1 MDKLARSKSHQSS
14 SNEAYELGKNWSK
27 QAKERAFLLQ
37 EHLIK
42 WFDDEQSGMQEAIQ
56 QSILGTDFSSEDIY
70 FQLSAIKSRLETG
83 DLVHWVDQ
91 CTSDRPSSDESRHWL
106 DAQSTDNE
114 NIEAYR
120 VTQLR
125 ERSHIL
131 CIHAGNLPL
140 VGLQDVIAVL
150 LAGHCYT
157 GKISRKDPYLLSSI
171 LSWLIQ
177 FGWRE
182 QIQHWTQ
189 NTAEIPVNNYDEV
202 LFAGSESSL
211 SSVRK
216 TLTEARTLDE
226 ETPWLNRIAS
236 FSIAYCSS
244 KEAVIEQSTE
254 FMDALMRHGGKGC
267 RSVGVV
273 VSPVG
278 LNELRIPLE
287 NAMKNVLEQNGSLG
301 QANTL
306 EQSDALKQNN
316 SANLKMA
323 EIPLQGDNRSE
334 STRLTYKKAYN
345 IAVDRVFV
353 DVGDWMIE
361 EHPIEYVPE
370 PSNNRVVYW
379 VHANQED
386 LVNLVE
392 RFGSAL
398 QSIYYVGPKASDV
411 KKPYKYSF
419 DIESIDSAQRPPLYW
434 KPDGIDILRY
444 LCPFII

>member
-216 TLTEARTLDE
+216 TLIEARTLDE
-226 ETPWLNRIAS
+226 ETLWLNRIAS

-287 NAMKNVLEQNGSLG
+287 NAMKNVLEQNGSFR

-306 EQSDALKQNN
+306 EKSDALKQNN

-323 EIPLQGDNRSE
+323 EIPLQGGNRSE

>member
-1 MDKLARSKSHQSS
+1 MDKSARPKLHQSG
-14 SNEAYELGKNWSK
+14 SNEVYELGKNWSK
-27 QAKERAFLLQ
+27 QTKERAFLLQ

-56 QSILGTDFSSEDIY
+56 QSISGTDFSSEDIY
-70 FQLSAIKSRLETG
+70 FQLFAIKSRLETG

-91 CTSDRPSSDESRHWL
+91 CTIDRQSTDESRHIL

-114 NIEAYR
+114 NKEAYR

-125 ERSHIL
+125 ERSNIL

-150 LAGHCYT
+150 LAGYCYT
-157 GKISRKDPYLLSSI
+157 GKISRKDPYLLPSI

-182 QIQHWTQ
+182 QVQHWTQ
-189 NTAEIPVNNYDEV
+189 NTADIPINNYDEV
-202 LFAGSESSL
+202 LFAGSKSSL

-216 TLTEARTLDE
+216 TLIEARILDE
-226 ETPWLNRIAS
+226 ETSWLNRIAS
-236 FSIAYCSS
+236 FSIAYCPS

-273 VSPVG
+273 VSPAG

-287 NAMKNVLEQNGSLG
+287 NAMKNKLEHNSSIR

-306 EQSDALKQNN
+306 EQPNALKQNN
-316 SANLKMA
+316 SANLRKA
-323 EIPLQGDNRSE
+323 EILLQGVNRSE
-334 STRLTYKKAYN
+334 STSLTYKKAYN
-345 IAVDRVFV
+345 IAVDRVFIG
-353 DVGDWMIE
+353 VGDWLIE

-398 QSIYYVGPKASDV
+398 QSIYYLGTNASDV
-411 KKPYKYSF
+411 KKPYKHSF

-434 KPDGIDILRY
+434 KPDGTDILRY

>member
-1 MDKLARSKSHQSS
+1 M
-14 SNEAYELGKNWSK
+14 
-27 QAKERAFLLQ
+27 
-37 EHLIK
+37 
-42 WFDDEQSGMQEAIQ
+42 
-56 QSILGTDFSSEDIY
+56 
-70 FQLSAIKSRLETG
+70 
-83 DLVHWVDQ
+83 DQ
-91 CTSDRPSSDESRHWL
+91 CTIDR
-106 DAQSTDNE
+106 QSTDNE
-114 NIEAYR
+114 NKEAYR
-120 VTQLR
+120 ITQLR
-125 ERSHIL
+125 ERSNIL

-150 LAGHCYT
+150 LAGYCYT
-157 GKISRKDPYLLSSI
+157 GKISQKDPYLLSSI

-177 FGWRE
+177 FGWRK

-189 NTAEIPVNNYDEV
+189 NTADIPVNNYDEV

-216 TLTEARTLDE
+216 TLIEARILDE
-226 ETPWLNRIAS
+226 ETSWLNRIAS
-236 FSIAYCSS
+236 FSIAYCPS

-287 NAMKNVLEQNGSLG
+287 NAMKNVLEQS
-301 QANTL
+301 
-306 EQSDALKQNN
+306 S
-316 SANLKMA
+316 SANLRKA
-323 EIPLQGDNRSE
+323 EIPLQGVNRSE
-334 STRLTYKKAYN
+334 STSLTYKKAYN
-345 IAVDRVFV
+345 IAVDKVFV
-353 DVGDWMIE
+353 GVGDWLIE

-398 QSIYYVGPKASDV
+398 QSIYYLGTNASEV
-411 KKPYKYSF
+411 KKPYKHSF

-434 KPDGIDILRY
+434 KPDGTDILRY

>member
-216 TLTEARTLDE
+216 TLIEARTLDE
-226 ETPWLNRIAS
+226 EKPWLNRIAS

-244 KEAVIEQSTE
+244 KEAVIEQSKE

-287 NAMKNVLEQNGSLG
+287 NAMKNVLEQNGSLR

-323 EIPLQGDNRSE
+323 EIPLQGGNRSE

>member
-1 MDKLARSKSHQSS
+1 MDKLARLTSHQNG
-14 SNEAYELGKNWSK
+14 SNKVHEMGRIWSK
-27 QAKERAFLLQ
+27 QAKERALLLQ

-42 WFDDEQSGMQEAIQ
+42 WFEDEQSGMQEAVEQTI
-56 QSILGTDFSSEDIY
+56 SGTEFISEDIY

-91 CTSDRPSSDESRHWL
+91 CTIDSPSIDESRHVL
-106 DAQSTDNE
+106 DTQSTDNE
-114 NIEAYR
+114 NKEANR
-120 VTQLR
+120 ITQLK
-125 ERSHIL
+125 ERSNIL

-157 GKISRKDPYLLSSI
+157 GKISRKDPYLLPSI

-182 QIQHWTQ
+182 QIQYWTQ
-189 NTAEIPVNNYDEV
+189 ITADIPVNNYDQV

-216 TLTEARTLDE
+216 TLIEARILDE

-236 FSIAYCSS
+236 FSIAYCPS
-244 KEAVIEQSTE
+244 KKAVIEHNTD
-254 FMDALMRHGGKGC
+254 FMDALMRYGGKGC

-287 NAMKNVLEQNGSLG
+287 NAMKNVLEQNGALR
-301 QANTL
+301 QTNTL
-306 EQSDALKQNN
+306 RPQDALKQNN
-316 SANLKMA
+316 FKKLRKAETPLKKV
-323 EIPLQGDNRSE
+323 NKSE
-334 STRLTYKKAYN
+334 LTSVTYKKAYN

-353 DVGDWMIE
+353 GVGDWLIE

-392 RFGSAL
+392 RFGPAL
-398 QSIYYVGPKASDV
+398 QSIYYLGSNASDV
-411 KKPYKYSF
+411 KKPYKHSF
-419 DIESIDSAQRPPLYW
+419 EIESIDSAQRPPLYW
-434 KPDGIDILRY
+434 RPDGTDILRY

>member
-1 MDKLARSKSHQSS
+1 MDKSARPKSHHSG
-14 SNEAYELGKNWSK
+14 SNEVHKLGKNWSK
-27 QAKERAFLLQ
+27 QAKDRAYLLQ
-37 EHLIK
+37 KHLIK

-56 QSILGTDFSSEDIY
+56 QSISGTDFSSEDIY

-91 CTSDRPSSDESRHWL
+91 CTNDGSSKDESIEML
-106 DAQSTDNE
+106 DIQSTDNE
-114 NIEAYR
+114 NKEAYR
-120 VTQLR
+120 TTQLR
-125 ERSHIL
+125 ERSNIL

-140 VGLQDVIAVL
+140 VGLQDVIAIL

-157 GKISRKDPYLLSSI
+157 GKISRKDPYFLPSI

-177 FGWRE
+177 FGWRD

-189 NTAEIPVNNYDEV
+189 NTADIPVNNYDEV

-216 TLTEARTLDE
+216 TLIEARILDE
-226 ETPWLNRIAS
+226 EIPWLNRTAS
-236 FSIAYCSS
+236 FSIAYCPS
-244 KEAVIEQSTE
+244 KKAVIEQSTE

-273 VSPVG
+273 VSPLG

-287 NAMKNVLEQNGSLG
+287 NAMKNVLEQNSSLR

-306 EQSDALKQNN
+306 EQPDNLEQHN
-316 SANLKMA
+316 SSNIKKAK
-323 EIPLQGDNRSE
+323 IPLKGVNRSDLT
-334 STRLTYKKAYN
+334 SLTYRKAYN

-353 DVGDWMIE
+353 GVGDWLIE
-361 EHPIEYVPE
+361 EHPIAYVPE

-379 VHANQED
+379 VHANKED

-398 QSIYYVGPKASDV
+398 QSVYYLGTNASDI
-411 KKPYKYSF
+411 KKPYIPSF

-434 KPDGIDILRY
+434 KPDGTDILRY

>member
-1 MDKLARSKSHQSS
+1 MDKSARPKLHQSG
-14 SNEAYELGKNWSK
+14 SNEVYELGKNWSK
-27 QAKERAFLLQ
+27 QTKERAFLLQ

-56 QSILGTDFSSEDIY
+56 QSISGTDFSSEDIY

-91 CTSDRPSSDESRHWL
+91 CTIDRQSTDESRHIL

-114 NIEAYR
+114 NKEAYR

-125 ERSHIL
+125 ERSNIL

-150 LAGHCYT
+150 LAGYCYT
-157 GKISRKDPYLLSSI
+157 GKISRKDPYLLPSI

-182 QIQHWTQ
+182 QVQHWTQ
-189 NTAEIPVNNYDEV
+189 NTADIPINNYDEV
-202 LFAGSESSL
+202 LFAGSKSSL

-216 TLTEARTLDE
+216 TLIEARILDE
-226 ETPWLNRIAS
+226 ETSWLNRIAS
-236 FSIAYCSS
+236 FSIAYCPS

-273 VSPVG
+273 VSPAG

-287 NAMKNVLEQNGSLG
+287 NAMKNVLEQNSSIR

-306 EQSDALKQNN
+306 EQPNALKQNN
-316 SANLKMA
+316 SANLRKA
-323 EIPLQGDNRSE
+323 EILLQGVNRSE
-334 STRLTYKKAYN
+334 STSLTYKKAYN
-345 IAVDRVFV
+345 IAVDRVFIG
-353 DVGDWMIE
+353 VGDWLIE

-398 QSIYYVGPKASDV
+398 QSIYYLGTNASDV
-411 KKPYKYSF
+411 KKPYKHSF

-434 KPDGIDILRY
+434 KPDGTDILRY

>member
-1 MDKLARSKSHQSS
+1 MDKSARLKSHQNG
-14 SNEAYELGKNWSK
+14 SNEVHELGTNWSK
-27 QAKERAFLLQ
+27 QANERAFQLQ

-42 WFDDEQSGMQEAIQ
+42 WFDDEQSGIQEAIQ
-56 QSILGTDFSSEDIY
+56 QSISGTDFISEDIY

-91 CTSDRPSSDESRHWL
+91 CTIDPPSTDESRHML
-106 DAQSTDNE
+106 DTQSTDNR
-114 NIEAYR
+114 I
-120 VTQLR
+120 TQLR
-125 ERSHIL
+125 ERSNIL

-157 GKISRKDPYLLSSI
+157 GKISQKDPYFLPSI

-182 QIQHWTQ
+182 QIQYWTQ
-189 NTAEIPVNNYDEV
+189 NTADIPVNNYDEV

-211 SSVRK
+211 NSVRK
-216 TLTEARTLDE
+216 TLIEARLLDE

-236 FSIAYCSS
+236 FSIAYCPS
-244 KEAVIEQSTE
+244 KKAVIEQSTK

-287 NAMKNVLEQNGSLG
+287 NAMKDVVEQTGTLRQN
-301 QANTL
+301 NTL
-306 EQSDALKQNN
+306 KQPDALKQNN
-316 SANLKMA
+316 SANLRNA
-323 EIPLQGDNRSE
+323 EIPLKEINRSE
-334 STRLTYKKAYN
+334 LTSLTYKKAYN

-353 DVGDWMIE
+353 GVGDWLIE

-379 VHANQED
+379 VHANHED

-392 RFGSAL
+392 HFGSAL
-398 QSIYYVGPKASDV
+398 QSIYYLGTNASDV
-411 KKPYKYSF
+411 KRPYKHSF

-434 KPDGIDILRY
+434 KPDGTDILRY

>member
-287 NAMKNVLEQNGSLG
+287 NAMKNVLEQNGSLR

-386 LVNLVE
+386 LVNLIE